1 MVATINLN
9 NPKSVEL
16 GMLYFKILSEEQDKE
31 FFWKKKLREKGV
43 KAACP
48 ANSCNE
54 KLKTINVNYPIF
66 NDGIEIGDKVAV
78 GSPGNYYLVVILKVD
93 DDSYWESYIYEK
105 SRKRK
110 RKI

>member
-43 KAACP
+43 KAALP
-48 ANSCNE
+48 NIDYNE
-54 KLKTINVNYPIF
+54 ERKKVDFYSPIF
-66 NDGIEIGDKVAV
+66 NDGVEIGDIIAIGK
-78 GSPGNYYLVVILKVD
+78 PDNYFLVHILRVD
-93 DDSYWESYIYEK
+93 EESFCESYFIK
-105 SRKRK
+105 LS
-110 RKI
+110 